1 MVSGISV
8 ELGSFWL
15 ISLEHRTILAIE
27 RAQEPALSQLPG
39 VFGALKL
46 LAMQDPRVLAA
57 ELLMGGLLGPRT
69 PQRRFLQSHYFDAFL
84 FSFWKTNYY
93 SPAS

>member
-27 RAQEPALSQLPG
+27 RAQEPTLNQVPG

-46 LAMQDPRVLAA
+46 SAMQDPGSLQQSFSWVACWGRA
-57 ELLMGGLLGPRT
+57 ED
-69 PQRRFLQSHYFDAFL
+69 SSEAFPAEPL
-84 FSFWKTNYY
+84 F
-93 SPAS
+93 